1 MPLAAAAVACPLA
14 AAAGA
19 AGRLLL
25 CSHGAQTPR
34 SDARADTAAA
44 RAVLVFRRRRTIL
57 IEARTETKET
67 TAMETAT
74 RRDTRAMCNGSCT
87 IYILS
92 TRAEAPRLAE
102 SYADV

>member
-1 MPLAAAAVACPLA
+1 
-14 AAAGA
+14 
-19 AGRLLL
+19 
-25 CSHGAQTPR
+25 
-34 SDARADTAAA
+34 
-44 RAVLVFRRRRTIL
+44 
-57 IEARTETKET
+57 
-67 TAMETAT
+67 METAT